1 MSLSCRLFSYCD
13 STQEYCDKHVGLFV
27 CLSTRTVQKPDFT
40 DFTKCSIH
48 VAFGRGSV
56 LLWRRCDTA
65 CTSGFLDDAMLAR
78 DDQEQ
83 ATRKRR
89 ILKVIRQVTTLIYT
103 VSYIQTDCTWPG
115 SKSDISTSSSR
126 RFYNYL
132 IV

>member
-1 MSLSCRLFSYCD
+1 
-13 STQEYCDKHVGLFV
+13 
-27 CLSTRTVQKPDFT
+27 
-40 DFTKCSIH
+40 
-48 VAFGRGSV
+48 
-56 LLWRRCDTA
+56 
-65 CTSGFLDDAMLAR
+65 MLAR